1 MSTFCDTILPGKFKG
16 TQDYLESFLIQFETA
31 SQINRWHESEKACW
45 LIHCLEGPA
54 LSYIRE
60 ITPLVHNIN
69 YDRLK
74 HILVK
79 MFKPSENCYKAVFY
93 TRTLNENETLQAYGY
108 DLKYLATKA
117 YPNETL
123 PFLEHIIV
131 HQFIK
136 GIGNISWSDHVSFH
150 LPHTLEE
157 AIAIVLGHKTF
168 DDSHV
173 CNENKSP
180 YSLPRPKSGNLQ
192 AIRNNIKL
200 HKCKPYRQNHVK
212 TLCTERNL
220 SGKAY
225 QPNTLFVA
233 LQEHKQLQSSVSTEQ
248 HHVFDLLEVI
258 VEVPKPV
265 TQVAQQQ
272 QTFDYP
278 QNKCSVDSDV
288 MQVST
293 DVFSK
298 ETIHHGETGQ
308 RLSSQYSCNE
318 INTSDQGIRNQ
329 IKSVSNE
336 HCYQPVCLSEPSLKA
351 VVILKSRV
359 HDNSRGDYS
368 PNIPTCFSHVSV
380 KQLQSYFIRLQK
392 RDFPD

>member
-1 MSTFCDTILPGKFKG
+1 M
-16 TQDYLESFLIQFETA
+16 ETA
-31 SQINRWHESEKACW
+31 SQINKWQESEKACW
-45 LIHCLEGPA
+45 LIYCLEGSA
-54 LSYIRE
+54 LSYVRE
-60 ITPLVHNIN
+60 ITPLVHNVN

-74 HILVK
+74 HILVQK
-79 MFKPSENCYKAVFY
+79 FKPSENCYKAVFY

-117 YPNETL
+117 YPNENL
-123 PFLEHIIV
+123 PFLEHTCIIV

-136 GIGNISWSDHVSFH
+136 GTGNTSWSDHVSFH

-157 AIAIVLGHKTF
+157 ATAIVLRHKTF
-168 DDSHV
+168 EDCHV

-180 YSLPRPKSGNLQ
+180 YSLLRPKSGNLKT
-192 AIRNNIKL
+192 IRNNIKL
-200 HKCKPYRQNHVK
+200 HKCKPYSQNHVK
-212 TLCTERNL
+212 ALYTERSL

-225 QPNTLFVA
+225 KSNTLFVA
-233 LQEHKQLQSSVSTEQ
+233 VQEHKQLQTSVSPEQ
-248 HHVFDLLEVI
+248 RHVFDLLEVI

-278 QNKCSVDSDV
+278 QNTCSVDSDV

-293 DVFSK
+293 DVVSK
-298 ETIHHGETGQ
+298 ETVHHGETGQ

-318 INTSDQGIRNQ
+318 INTSDQGIQNQ

-336 HCYQPVCLSEPSLKA
+336 HCYQPFCLSEP
-351 VVILKSRV
+351 
-359 HDNSRGDYS
+359 
-368 PNIPTCFSHVSV
+368 FE
-380 KQLQSYFIRLQK
+380 KQST
-392 RDFPD
+392 